1 MNAKII
7 LQRLAAEEDVRN
19 NYTTFTGYRAA
30 ANVFTE
36 SADVTGHI
44 EDGADYVAFFVDP
57 SIRRNVRTLKL
68 RIFSGYATQS
78 VTTAALSIRKDLR
91 PFCISSTNR
100 FAAET

>member
-7 LQRLAAEEDVRN
+7 LQRLATEKDVRN

-44 EDGADYVAFFVDP
+44 EDGADYVAYVS

-78 VTTAALSIRKDLR
+78 
-91 PFCISSTNR
+91 
-100 FAAET
+100 